1 MHFTRSLLLLTGLA
15 GHGFAKIYEDVS
27 VPGLEYDFVIVGGGA
42 SGNIVA
48 NRLTENPNFS
58 MLVLEAGVS

>member
-27 VPGLEYDFVIVGGGA
+27 VPGLEYDFVIVGGM
-42 SGNIVA
+42 N
-48 NRLTENPNFS
+48 
-58 MLVLEAGVS
+58 